1 MVASSLGALAALHV
15 LTIVAVDSTGMRAE
29 AAGVAG
35 SVTLSNT
42 KLPVD
47 TAGSPLITGE
57 ASVLKAP
64 SDGHYYFYF
73 NNWGTKSIANTA
85 RCTRCRSSFIRLF
98 TRIVS
103 PGECYCGA
111 QYPWLESCCESK
123 TW

>member
-1 MVASSLGALAALHV
+1 MRHMGALTPLM
-15 LTIVAVDSTGMRAE
+15 TVAVLAAWLLGAE
-29 AAGVAG
+29 AARTAHSFG

-64 SDGHYYFYF
+64 DGYYYFFF
-73 NNWGTKSIANTA
+73 NNW
-85 RCTRCRSSFIRLF
+85 
-98 TRIVS
+98 
-103 PGECYCGA
+103 GECYCGT
-111 QYPWLESCCESK
+111 QYPWLESCCASK